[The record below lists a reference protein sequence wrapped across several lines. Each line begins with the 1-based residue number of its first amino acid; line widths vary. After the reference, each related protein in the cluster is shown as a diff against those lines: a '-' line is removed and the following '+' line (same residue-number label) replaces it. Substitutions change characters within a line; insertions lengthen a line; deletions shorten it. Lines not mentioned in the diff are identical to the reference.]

1 MEEKNPATYVVSAMV
16 EQLRA
21 WRRKKTIFPTDQ
33 QVNRQDPGSVIHPSR
48 RASGV
53 KGLSKMTTRSRKL
66 GKVRLARLIS
76 RGHAEAHAQI
86 RSSRELGDERSCE
99 TTRDPCQGE
108 GRSRTGNCRSPESS
122 EHSEGSQRTSLG
134 RVVTRRKRPEV
145 CTCDCRNAHS
155 TGSGSRS
162 S

>member
-1 MEEKNPATYVVSAMV
+1 MV

-33 QVNRQDPGSVIHPSR
+33 QVNRQDPGSVSHPSR
-48 RASGV
+48 RASGL

-66 GKVRLARLIS
+66 GKVLLARLIS

-99 TTRDPCQGE
+99 TTREILAKVKADPEQGIAGVQKALSIPRDHNGRHCEEWWPE
-108 GRSRTGNCRSPESS
+108 GRGQRSAPVIAETHTQQ
-122 EHSEGSQRTSLG
+122 EADQ
-134 RVVTRRKRPEV
+134 EV
-145 CTCDCRNAHS
+145 PDE
-155 TGSGSRS
+155 
-162 S
+162 